1 MTLARMNHPFSP
13 VFNSLWND
21 FLEGD
26 REIKKGNG
34 YNFSTPKVNIVETVE
49 EFRIELAAPG
59 LKKENFELKV
69 EKDLLW
75 IKGIQG
81 KEAEATEGK
90 YSKRE
95 FAFGVFE
102 RRFRLP
108 ETINTEGIEANYENG
123 ILTVSLPKL
132 EDQVNTPRKIEI
144 Q

>member
-21 FLEGD
+21 FVESD
-26 REIKKGNG
+26 REIKKGTG
-34 YNFSTPKVNIVETVE
+34 YNFSTPKVNIVETAE

-59 LKKENFELKV
+59 MKKENFELKV

-75 IKGIQG
+75 IKGV
-81 KEAEATEGK
+81 KEEDAEATEGR
-90 YSKRE
+90 YTKRE
-95 FAFGVFE
+95 FTYGKFE

-108 ETINTEGIEANYENG
+108 EVVNTEAVGASYVDG
-123 ILTVSLPKL
+123 ILVVSLPKR
-132 EDQVNTPRKIEI
+132 EDQVDTPRKIEI